1 MKTSRPGLWGVL
13 AAAALALTIAGCNQK
28 TGSEKPPEPGDA
40 AVARVDGDTVWASDV
55 KREAVAQGLIGEG
68 EPLDVSSDLFRRV
81 LDEVIDQRL
90 LAAEAVR
97 MKLDKNPVA
106 QQRLEAAR
114 QRILADMVVEGVV
127 EKKVTENAI
136 RELYQEQLRLSRQSD
151 EMKARQIVAPTQA
164 QADEIKKLLAAG
176 ASFEALAMER
186 SIDAATRFSGGDFGG
201 YFTLDV
207 MPEGYVAALKEA
219 KAGDLVGPF
228 PVEGGWALVR
238 IEEKRQEAPITLE
251 AARPQIVRFLTYD
264 EVRELLE
271 TLRSKA
277 RIEPLLGKA
286 QDVPGAPREPASAP
300 PAPKAQAPVVPPAPD
315 GQPPAEKAAPAP
327 ATPAKK

>member
-1 MKTSRPGLWGVL
+1 MKSAGPGLRGVL
-13 AAAALALTIAGCNQK
+13 VAVCLTLALAACNQK

-81 LDEVIDQRL
+81 LDEVVDQRL
-90 LAAEAVR
+90 LAAEALR

-151 EMKARQIVAPTQA
+151 ELKARQIVAPTQA

-207 MPEGYVAALKEA
+207 MPEGYVAALKDA

-228 PVEGGWALVR
+228 QVEGGWALVR
-238 IEEKRQEAPITLE
+238 VEEKRQEAPITLE

-277 RIEPLLGKA
+277 KIEPLLGKA

-300 PAPKAQAPVVPPAPD
+300 PAPKAAPPVVPPAPAA
-315 GQPPAEKAAPAP
+315 QPGAKPATAP

>member
-1 MKTSRPGLWGVL
+1 MKTARHGARNAMLAIGLVL
-13 AAAALALTIAGCNQK
+13 ALAACGQPK
-28 TGSEKPPEPGDA
+28 GSEKPPEPGDT
-40 AVARVDGDTVWASDV
+40 AVARVDADTVWSSDV

-68 EPLDVSSDLFRRV
+68 EPLDISSDLFRRV

-136 RELYQEQLRLSRQSD
+136 RELYQEQLRLSRQS
-151 EMKARQIVAPTQA
+151 EEVKARQIVVGTQA
-164 QADEIKKLLAAG
+164 QAEEVKKLLAAG

-219 KAGDLVGPF
+219 KAGELIGPF
-228 PVEGGWALVR
+228 PVEGGFALVR
-238 IEEKRQEAPITLE
+238 VEDKRQEAPITLE

-271 TLRSKA
+271 TLRGKA
-277 RIEPLLGKA
+277 RIEPLLGKP
-286 QDVPGAPREPASAP
+286 QDVPGAPREPDSAP
-300 PAPKAQAPVVPPAPD
+300 PQAPPPATPT
-315 GQPPAEKAAPAP
+315 PSSPADKAPSAP